1 MDQSLIDVLKALK
14 EMAES
19 TKEEFKR
26 LFVSDEQAEDKA
38 TD

>member
-1 MDQSLIDVLKALK
+1 MTHTAIDVLEALK
-14 EMAES
+14 AMAES
-19 TKEEFKR
+19 TKEEYKR